1 MFVTIKKKELPRFM
15 NFNYE
20 GNKLIVLVTQEK
32 EEENKYAFSFL
43 DRVGIYVMDK
53 EFFEEINEIIT
64 ISQI

>member
-15 NFNYE
+15 NFKYE
-20 GNKLIVLVTQEK
+20 GNKIIVLVTQEK